1 MKHADGAITPVAGKQ
16 LLYIDAHRFLG
27 CAFFLPKSCTNE
39 NNVCK
44 SLIIMLFLFVSG
56 GVFFIL
62 LGIDICGK
70 IHSVQYP

>member
-1 MKHADGAITPVAGKQ
+1 
-16 LLYIDAHRFLG
+16 
-27 CAFFLPKSCTNE
+27 
-39 NNVCK
+39 
-44 SLIIMLFLFVSG
+44 MLFLFVSG